1 MNDKDWKEYR
11 RLAKTDDPPQ
21 VKTRDVLDLLDERDA
36 LRAAGKGLLDLHT
49 RKRGIWYHNITGSD
63 MDAQQQ
69 ALTNLAEA
77 IREKGKR

>member
-11 RLAKTDDPPQ
+11 RQADNGESPEVQTWN
-21 VKTRDVLDLLDERDA
+21 VLGLLDERDA
-36 LRAAGKGLLDLHT
+36 LRVAAKGLLAMYVC
-49 RKRGIWYHNITGSD
+49 KRGVWYHNITGSD

-77 IREKGKR
+77 TRSRQ